1 MGSLFEIFVERYSWL
16 ILEEDIISN
25 FSIAYCI
32 HLWLVCLF
40 QGCIYLMGALLMQ
53 ATYLL
58 FQILNDFS
66 SCLISHIICIQYRW
80 VIGSRSAWAMYNLFS
95 YQKKKKMHSIDE
107 LLPCLKSSTYG
118 HLLVCGVVIIII
130 LTFKV
135 PLFCWWKKSSFSV
148 QSKWWHFRTS

>member
-66 SCLISHIICIQYRW
+66 SCLIIHIICIQYRW

-95 YQKKKKMHSIDE
+95 YQKTKNKNAQYRWITSMPEIVNIWPPISMWCCYHHH
-107 LLPCLKSSTYG
+107 T
-118 HLLVCGVVIIII
+118 HL
-130 LTFKV
+130 
-135 PLFCWWKKSSFSV
+135 
-148 QSKWWHFRTS
+148 